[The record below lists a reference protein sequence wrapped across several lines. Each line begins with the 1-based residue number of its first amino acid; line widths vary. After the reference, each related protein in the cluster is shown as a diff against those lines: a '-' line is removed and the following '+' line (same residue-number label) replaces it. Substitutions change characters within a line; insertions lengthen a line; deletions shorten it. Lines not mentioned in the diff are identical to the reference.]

1 MGVSSPQEVPC
12 SASNIERKCHARS
25 EGPCVTKLVVAV
37 CVAAL
42 SSGSRRAPPL
52 PKHRHSLT
60 GGPPVQVVP
69 YVAEPGVPQLTIT
82 PGTANPF
89 AGADGSGGTGNGGT
103 GGTGGTGGNVGD
115 SDALGTMLG
124 TSWGSAAVENANA
137 LGINPSALAATC
149 VIESG
154 CQNVAG
160 SGTVA
165 GAFQMTASTYT
176 AMINAAVAQNP
187 SLASQIVPG
196 LAGQMDPAT
205 ESIAASE
212 YLLQGAQYL
221 QANGVANPTVLDV
234 RGYYNFGPAGG
245 AAIANAS
252 PDAPMASV
260 LQNYSAATLAKN
272 GVTPGETV
280 AQWQASV
287 SAKIG
292 NAATQSVTA

>member
-1 MGVSSPQEVPC
+1 MQRVEHRAEVSRQ
-12 SASNIERKCHARS
+12 I

-42 SSGSRRAPPL
+42 ALEAGSAAFAQTSSLLS
-52 PKHRHSLT
+52 

-89 AGADGSGGTGNGGT
+89 AGADGSGGTGN

-205 ESIAASE
+205 ESIAAAE
-212 YLLQGAQYL
+212 YLQQGAQYL
-221 QANGVANPTVLDV
+221 QNQGISNPSVLDV
-234 RGYYNFGPAGG
+234 RGYYNFGPQGG
-245 AAIANAS
+245 AQIASAS
-252 PDAPMASV
+252 PDQTMASV
-260 LQNYSAATLAKN
+260 LTGYSAATLTKN
-272 GVTPGETV
+272 GITPGETV
-280 AQWQASV
+280 GQWQASV

-292 NAATQSVTA
+292 NAASQPVLTS

>member
-1 MGVSSPQEVPC
+1 MQRVEQRVEVS
-12 SASNIERKCHARS
+12 RRS
-25 EGPCVTKLVVAV
+25 EGPGVTKLVVAA

-42 SSGSRRAPPL
+42 GLEAASAAFAQTSSL
-52 PKHRHSLT
+52 LT

-69 YVAEPGVPQLTIT
+69 YMPEPGVPQLTIN
-82 PGTANPF
+82 PGMANPF
-89 AGADGSGGTGNGGT
+89 AGADGSGGNGSG
-103 GGTGGTGGNVGD
+103 GGTGGTGGNVGN

-154 CQNVAG
+154 CQNVPG

-205 ESIAASE
+205 ESIAAAE
-212 YLLQGAQYL
+212 YLQQGAQYL
-221 QANGVANPTVLDV
+221 QNQGISNPSVLDV
-234 RGYYNFGPAGG
+234 RGYYNFGPQGG
-245 AAIANAS
+245 AQIASAS
-252 PDAPMASV
+252 PDQTMASV
-260 LQNYSAATLAKN
+260 LTGYSAATLTKN
-272 GVTPGETV
+272 GITPGETV
-280 AQWQASV
+280 GQWQASV

-292 NAATQSVTA
+292 NAASQPVLTS

>member
-1 MGVSSPQEVPC
+1 MQSAKVRTRPAIRAERLSVPQ
-12 SASNIERKCHARS
+12 I
-25 EGPCVTKLVVAV
+25 VVAV

-42 SSGSRRAPPL
+42 SMGMGKAAFGQTT
-52 PKHRHSLT
+52 SLLS

-69 YVAEPGVPQLTIT
+69 YVPEPGVPQLTIT

-89 AGADGSGGTGNGGT
+89 AGADGSGGSGSGGSGGSGGT
-103 GGTGGTGGNVGD
+103 GGGGNVAD
-115 SDALGTMLG
+115 SDALTTLLNQP
-124 TSWGSAAVENANA
+124 WGAAAVSNASA
-137 LGINPSALAATC
+137 LGVNPSALAATC
-149 VIESG
+149 VVESG

-187 SLASQIVPG
+187 SLASTIVPG

-221 QANGVANPTVLDV
+221 QNNGIANPTVTDV
-234 RGYYNFGPAGG
+234 RGYYNFGPVGG
-245 AAIANAS
+245 AAIANAP
-252 PDAPMASV
+252 PDATMASA
-260 LQNYSAATLAKN
+260 LSMYPASTLSAN
-272 GVTPGETV
+272 GITPGETV
-280 AQWQASV
+280 AQWRAAV
-287 SAKIG
+287 AAKIG
-292 NAATQSVTA
+292 NAANQSVTT

>member
-1 MGVSSPQEVPC
+1 MQRVEQRVEVS
-12 SASNIERKCHARS
+12 RRS
-25 EGPCVTKLVVAV
+25 EGPCVTKLMAAV
-37 CVAAL
+37 CVAAMSL
-42 SSGSRRAPPL
+42 EVATAAFAQTSSL
-52 PKHRHSLT
+52 LT

-89 AGADGSGGTGNGGT
+89 AGADGGGGTGGGT
-103 GGTGGTGGNVGD
+103 GGTGGDVGN

-205 ESIAASE
+205 ESIAAAE
-212 YLLQGAQYL
+212 YLQQGAQYL
-221 QANGVANPTVLDV
+221 QNQGISNPSVLDV
-234 RGYYNFGPAGG
+234 RGYYNFGPQGG
-245 AAIANAS
+245 AQIASAS
-252 PDAPMASV
+252 PDQTMSSV
-260 LQNYSAATLAKN
+260 LTGYSAATLTKN
-272 GVTPGETV
+272 GITPGETV
-280 AQWQASV
+280 GQWQASV

-292 NAATQSVTA
+292 NAASQPVLTS

>member
-1 MGVSSPQEVPC
+1 MPP
-12 SASNIERKCHARS
+12 AKAAIRPRIRLRPRMPHFA
-25 EGPCVTKLVVAV
+25 VAV
-37 CVAAL
+37 CVGALSMEAGKAAL
-42 SSGSRRAPPL
+42 AQTT
-52 PKHRHSLT
+52 SLLS

-69 YVAEPGVPQLTIT
+69 YVPEPGVPLLTIT

-89 AGADGSGGTGNGGT
+89 AGADGSGGSGT
-103 GGTGGTGGNVGD
+103 GGTSGTGGGSGGD

-124 TSWGSAAVENANA
+124 QSWGLTAVSNATA
-137 LGINPSALAATC
+137 LGVNPSALAATC
-149 VIESG
+149 VVESG

-176 AMINAAVAQNP
+176 AMINAALAQNP
-187 SLASQIVPG
+187 ALASQIVPG

-221 QANGVANPTVLDV
+221 QANGVSDPTVLDV

-252 PDAPMASV
+252 PDATMSSV
-260 LQNYSAATLAKN
+260 LYNYSAATLASN

-287 SAKIG
+287 AAKIG
-292 NAATQSVTA
+292 NASTQPVTI